1 MVCTLAERRQNFGLF
16 AMSCAALSN
25 DGLGE
30 SPLPAKLDSG
40 RAEWGEGDM
49 RYKSFFNDQHF
60 WFYKKKRFAQQICV
74 IYKNA
79 FWPWP
84 LLPSGMRKKWGANR
98 GLGTNETSKF
108 SLRLC
113 PMPCLTE
120 EDRDVTF
127 WSDLLPPLGRG
138 PLMRQFRRRGHRLW
152 KGRRSTRRW
161 MKQWKERKL
170 KVTPSTLWFL
180 TPKYVNLIPTKM
192 QKNVFSPAVLSTLLH
207 ASNYFLAVPKMIDGK
222 LANFL

>member
-1 MVCTLAERRQNFGLF
+1 MRGKP
-16 AMSCAALSN
+16 
-25 DGLGE
+25 G
-30 SPLPAKLDSG
+30 SG
-40 RAEWGEGDM
+40 YEGDLE
-49 RYKSFFNDQHF
+49 
-60 WFYKKKRFAQQICV
+60 I
-74 IYKNA
+74 
-79 FWPWP
+79 
-84 LLPSGMRKKWGANR
+84 
-98 GLGTNETSKF
+98 

-113 PMPCLTE
+113 PMPSLTE

-127 WSDLLPPLGRG
+127 WSDLLSPLGRG
-138 PLMRQFRRRGHRLW
+138 PLMRQFRRRGRRLW

-192 QKNVFSPAVLSTLLH
+192 QNNVFSPTVLSTLLH

-222 LANFL
+222 LANFFINRFELSIRSRFCSSQPFSILWKVEYPYLPLFSVGLIVHIYYIYNSLNVLMSNFPNWI

>member
-1 MVCTLAERRQNFGLF
+1 MFRDYCRRNNQFQNFQCIRIGTR
-16 AMSCAALSN
+16 SRIN
-25 DGLGE
+25 DNGHWRFFE
-30 SPLPAKLDSG
+30 SRRPRNLT
-40 RAEWGEGDM
+40 
-49 RYKSFFNDQHF
+49 Q
-60 WFYKKKRFAQQICV
+60 
-74 IYKNA
+74 
-79 FWPWP
+79 
-84 LLPSGMRKKWGANR
+84 
-98 GLGTNETSKF
+98 T
-108 SLRLC
+108 C
-113 PMPCLTE
+113 PMPSLTE

-170 KVTPSTLWFL
+170 KVTPSTLWLL